1 MSQDV
6 AAIDENTSDSARI
19 LIGVSGGIAAFKIA
33 SLVSALAKHGH
44 DVTVIMSQAAT
55 QFVGPDT
62 FRALSDNAVYTSIF
76 EPSMPL
82 GAHVTVTKDKNLF
95 LIAPATAQTIAEMAF
110 GSANDLL
117 SAAYLAFDGPVLA
130 APAMNS
136 RMWQKPAVQRNV
148 SQLADDGVQL
158 IGPET
163 GWLSCRENGE
173 GRMAEPAT
181 LMEAIFNTL
190 SIKTND
196 V

>member
-1 MSQDV
+1 M
-6 AAIDENTSDSARI
+6 TK
-19 LIGVSGGIAAFKIA
+19 G
-33 SLVSALAKHGH
+33 KH
-44 DVTVIMSQAAT
+44 
-55 QFVGPDT
+55 
-62 FRALSDNAVYTSIF
+62 
-76 EPSMPL
+76 
-82 GAHVTVTKDKNLF
+82 LF

-136 RMWQKPAVQRNV
+136 RMWQKPSVQRNV

-173 GRMAEPAT
+173 GRMADPET
-181 LMEAIFNTL
+181 LIEAIFNTL